1 MNLASPAMTAR
12 AWGAFAILT
21 ATAAPAASVRA
32 APMAPAMLPPA
43 ALAAAAAPCFA
54 PEARTAVSPASKAS
68 AILGV
73 ELSALE
79 RMRLQQGGSPVSD
92 SAPTLLAQADPE
104 TFRPLEPAARIAAPG
119 DAGCSVAPS
128 MAARSG
134 LARALRPDD
143 FLASRRVAIGRT
155 QFDAEWNRVRS
166 ENVPIARDL
175 QGMIG
180 HRTDRMTALA
190 AVNRWVNREIAYVED
205 RDLYRRDDYWA
216 GARRTLGLGK
226 GDCED
231 IALAKMQLLAAAGI
245 PRADMILTIARD
257 PVRRSD
263 HAVLV
268 VRAGEGYLMLD
279 NTTDRLLDARQS
291 YDYRPVVSLGAGQ
304 SWLHGY

>member
-1 MNLASPAMTAR
+1 MVST
-12 AWGAFAILT
+12 
-21 ATAAPAASVRA
+21 V
-32 APMAPAMLPPA
+32 
-43 ALAAAAAPCFA
+43 APCL
-54 PEARTAVSPASKAS
+54 VSGASATQGVAAPASKAS

-79 RMRLQQGGSPVSD
+79 RMRMQQGASL
-92 SAPTLLAQADPE
+92 APDPAPPLLARAEHEQS
-104 TFRPLEPAARIAAPG
+104 RPLEPAARNSGPFGTNCAAIP
-119 DAGCSVAPS
+119 SVAAKS
-128 MAARSG
+128 AFAGARPGRQS
-134 LARALRPDD
+134 D

-166 ENVPIARDL
+166 ENIALAGDL
-175 QGMIG
+175 RRSIG
-180 HRTDRMTALA
+180 AGADRMTALA

-205 RDLYRRDDYWA
+205 RDLYRQGDYWA
-216 GARRTLGLGK
+216 GARRTLDLGK

-263 HAVLV
+263 HAVLI
-268 VRAGEGYLMLD
+268 VRAGDGYLMLD
-279 NTTDRLLDARQS
+279 NTTDRLLDARHS